1 MNAILKEIQPR
12 LNFLGVLPVASRP
25 NDLLPSRF
33 EDKVGGQLAK
43 EFGAYLEKMISDGT
57 YTPSSAS
64 FVPVPK
70 PGFTTRPAALLTLSD
85 RIVFEALIDSIKP
98 SVEKK
103 LLSSAHVMWPRAAY
117 VDKRWGEFEKAPLLT
132 EEDYIV
138 NVDVT
143 AFYDSIDHSIL
154 EDKIVKLTGENKVAN
169 ALKLFLDKI
178 MGSNK
183 GLPQGILGSDTLAT
197 LYLQSVD
204 AAMLRTGFSYWR
216 HGDDI
221 RMSVESMSLARESI
235 ATVEAELRKIGLVLN
250 SSKCLIQK
258 ADHYDKH
265 LKETNKVYE
274 TIKRKIYEEKVKY
287 LSEDDEA
294 LIATM
299 DEAELDEQFKWDLF
313 YHHSITIKEVIQ
325 QISEHLQPDEL
336 DIARDL
342 FRSTLEGLPDG
353 DSPLPKDQFH
363 VQLTRSI
370 FRLAAGK
377 SEEAIDSAAMLIAKF
392 PEKTELISTYLMSL
406 VSLCSKKVALQV
418 EDIINS
424 DLFLTVWQKA
434 WIYRVMLDCAE
445 ELQDETIQKISDSC
459 FNPKSHWLEKAEGF
473 KLLSKLSVLK
483 FEVLRDHWELV
494 PEAYKPDLICSIVF
508 LSRDCDKSKR
518 FLEGINQDPIERV
531 VASHCINK
539 FLI

>member
-1 MNAILKEIQPR
+1 MNTILKEIQPR

-43 EFGAYLEKMISDGT
+43 EFGVYLEKMINDGT

-98 SVEKK
+98 SIEKK
-103 LLSSAHVMWPRAAY
+103 LLSSDHVMWPRATY

-138 NVDVT
+138 NADVT

-169 ALKLFLDKI
+169 ALKLFLDRI
-178 MGSNK
+178 MCSNK

-235 ATVEAELRKIGLVLN
+235 ATVEAE
-250 SSKCLIQK
+250 
-258 ADHYDKH
+258 
-265 LKETNKVYE
+265 
-274 TIKRKIYEEKVKY
+274 
-287 LSEDDEA
+287 
-294 LIATM
+294 
-299 DEAELDEQFKWDLF
+299 
-313 YHHSITIKEVIQ
+313 
-325 QISEHLQPDEL
+325 
-336 DIARDL
+336 
-342 FRSTLEGLPDG
+342 
-353 DSPLPKDQFH
+353 
-363 VQLTRSI
+363 
-370 FRLAAGK
+370 
-377 SEEAIDSAAMLIAKF
+377 
-392 PEKTELISTYLMSL
+392 
-406 VSLCSKKVALQV
+406 
-418 EDIINS
+418 
-424 DLFLTVWQKA
+424 
-434 WIYRVMLDCAE
+434 
-445 ELQDETIQKISDSC
+445 
-459 FNPKSHWLEKAEGF
+459 
-473 KLLSKLSVLK
+473 
-483 FEVLRDHWELV
+483 
-494 PEAYKPDLICSIVF
+494 
-508 LSRDCDKSKR
+508 
-518 FLEGINQDPIERV
+518 
-531 VASHCINK
+531 
-539 FLI
+539 